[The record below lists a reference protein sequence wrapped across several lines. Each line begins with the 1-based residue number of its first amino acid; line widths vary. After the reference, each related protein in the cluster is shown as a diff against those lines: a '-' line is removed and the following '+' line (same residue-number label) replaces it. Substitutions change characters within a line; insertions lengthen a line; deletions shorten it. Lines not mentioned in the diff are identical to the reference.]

1 MPVTQSFDVVVVGAG
16 PAGEVAAGR
25 LAEAGRSVAII
36 ESALVGGD
44 CSFYACIPSKAL
56 LRPGEALAEIRR
68 IPGAREAVTGQLDV
82 AAVLRRRDDLVNG
95 LDDSLQ
101 VPWLEER
108 DVTLVRGRARLIG
121 ERRVQVDEAIFE
133 AEEAVILATGSV
145 PALPPIE
152 GLAEAELWT
161 NREVTT
167 ALAVPKSL
175 LILGGGVVGVETAQA
190 WRTLGSQVT
199 VLEGERR
206 LLPREEEF
214 ASEQVTAALRELG
227 VEVRCGQR
235 VRRVRRADGRVTVW
249 TDDGA
254 AVEAGEGVVAL
265 GRRPATTRLGLEDL
279 QIDTSGP
286 LPVDDRMRVPGL
298 PWLYAIGDVN
308 GRALFTHMGK
318 YHARVAAD
326 HILRR
331 ESGAADSL
339 ADGVMAPRVI
349 FTDPQVAAV
358 GLTTA
363 DARARGLNV
372 RTVDAGTSANA
383 GGLYYGNGATG
394 SARIVVD
401 GDREV
406 IVGATITGPE
416 IADFLHA
423 ATIAVVGEVPLKR
436 LWHAVPTFPTRSELW
451 LDLLEA
457 WSRAPS

>member
-1 MPVTQSFDVVVVGAG
+1 
-16 PAGEVAAGR
+16 
-25 LAEAGRSVAII
+25 
-36 ESALVGGD
+36 
-44 CSFYACIPSKAL
+44 
-56 LRPGEALAEIRR
+56 
-68 IPGAREAVTGQLDV
+68 
-82 AAVLRRRDDLVNG
+82 
-95 LDDSLQ
+95 
-101 VPWLEER
+101 
-108 DVTLVRGRARLIG
+108 
-121 ERRVQVDEAIFE
+121 
-133 AEEAVILATGSV
+133 
-145 PALPPIE
+145 
-152 GLAEAELWT
+152 
-161 NREVTT
+161 
-167 ALAVPKSL
+167 

-190 WRTLGSQVT
+190 WGMLGSEVT

-214 ASEQVTAALRELG
+214 ASDQVTAALRELG

-235 VRRVRRADGRVTVW
+235 VRRVRRTDGRVTVW

-254 AVEAGEGVVAL
+254 AVDAAEGVVAV
-265 GRRPATTRLGLEDL
+265 GRRPATTGLGLEDL

-286 LPVDDRMRVPGL
+286 LPVDDRMRVPDL

-326 HILRR
+326 HILGR
-331 ESGAADSL
+331 ESGAADML

-363 DARARGLNV
+363 DALARGLNV

-383 GGLYYGNGATG
+383 GGLYHGNGATG

-423 ATIAVVGEVPLKR
+423 ATIALVGEVPLKR
-436 LWHAVPTFPTRSELW
+436 IWHAVPTFPTRSELW

-457 WSRAPS
+457 WSRDPGRTRAAT